1 MTRVLERG
9 DVFFFYRPKV
19 DVDEVRSGDDVARFF
34 FVLDP
39 DELDWDRMVVVGR
52 KRLPD
57 AERHERAWAL
67 VAKVEGSPEE
77 VRDDLEP
84 RVYRTKTRGLRVRRR
99 ARPVGE
105 GRYLLADH
113 EGHTHLAYGLEL
125 PPEPLAAQRLFGID
139 RQASYIVAVRN
150 PEMPAPPS
158 AGLPAS
164 GPVELPPELRRR
176 FGARRWLAVEDRAL
190 LDHPGVQLV
199 LIGADDAAEEEL
211 GVRVDTESET
221 LATSELL
228 ADLGLRP
235 GELRLEPW
243 VQGKLR

>member
-19 DVDEVRSGDDVARFF
+19 DVDEVRSLDDVARFF

-67 VAKVEGSPEE
+67 VAEVEGSPEE

-84 RVYRTKTRGLRVRRR
+84 RVYRTKTRGVRVRPR

-113 EGHTHLAYGLEL
+113 EGHTHLAYRLEL
-125 PPEPLAAQRLFGID
+125 PPEPLEAQRLFGID

-150 PEMPAPPS
+150 PEVPAPPS
-158 AGLPAS
+158 AGLPRVR
-164 GPVELPPELRRR
+164 PVGLPPELLRR

-211 GVRVDTESET
+211 GVRVETESET

-235 GELRLEPW
+235 GELPLEPW